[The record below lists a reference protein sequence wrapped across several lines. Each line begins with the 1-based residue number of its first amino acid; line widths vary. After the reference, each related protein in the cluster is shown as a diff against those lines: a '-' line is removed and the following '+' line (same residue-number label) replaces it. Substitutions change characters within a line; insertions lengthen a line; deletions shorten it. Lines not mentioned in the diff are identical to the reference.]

1 MFIQPSPNH
10 PPGTKLI
17 HLPATTKTENSSE
30 AVKSEAVKSE
40 TESKPKGKADGNTH
54 LFLGSPLQTSI

>member
-30 AVKSEAVKSE
+30 AVKSE